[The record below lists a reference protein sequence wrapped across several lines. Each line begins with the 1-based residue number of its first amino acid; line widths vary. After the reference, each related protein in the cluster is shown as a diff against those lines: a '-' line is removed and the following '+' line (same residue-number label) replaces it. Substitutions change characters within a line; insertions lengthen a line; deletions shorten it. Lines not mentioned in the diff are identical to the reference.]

1 MTETLRLVGMLDSP
15 FVRRVAAALELA
27 RVPYHHTPLSVGD
40 TERFAAYSPLK
51 RAPILVLDDGEPVF
65 DSHLIL
71 SYLSE
76 RFPEVAAQLPAEPR
90 SRLRCY
96 QVIGA
101 ATGLADKA
109 VSAVYEKLFHDP
121 ECQSPALRSRLHGQ
135 LVDTLGW
142 LEHRAPE
149 AGWLLGEQL
158 SQADIAVATA
168 VRFAHEAHPDVVSM
182 DPLPRLSAW
191 CARVEEL
198 PELKKTYHPFHPPKP
213 VIACG

>member
-1 MTETLRLVGMLDSP
+1 MSETLLLIGMQDSP
-15 FVRRVAAALELA
+15 FVRHVADTLELA
-27 RVPYHHTPLSVGD
+27 HIPYRSIPLSVGD
-40 TERFAAYSPLK
+40 SERFAAYSPLK
-51 RAPILVLDDGEPVF
+51 RAPTLVLEDGETVF

-71 SYLSE
+71 SYLGE
-76 RFPEVAAQLPAEPR
+76 RFPEVASQLPADSTR
-90 SRLRCY
+90 RLRCY
-96 QVIGA
+96 QVMGA

-149 AGWLLGEQL
+149 AGWLHGEAL

-168 VRFAHEAHPDVVSM
+168 VRFAQEAHADIVSL
-182 DPLPRLSAW
+182 DGLPRLTAW
-191 CARVEEL
+191 CARAEEL
-198 PELKKTYHPFHPPKP
+198 PELQKTYEPFHPPRP
-213 VIACG
+213 SIACG